1 MEPMKVASAY
11 FEAWNRRDS
20 TKIVAIFAEG
30 GTYMDPTS
38 GGMLAGEK
46 ISQYASALFAAF
58 PDLTFEI
65 VTAGPVGED
74 MVAAQWM
81 MRGTHTGS
89 LLGGPPTGRKIALPG
104 ADFITVEGDRIRS
117 VRGYFDQK
125 DLADQLA
132 FQDAH

>member
-1 MEPMKVASAY
+1 MEPMKVAQAY
-11 FEAWNRRDS
+11 FEAWNQRDPA
-20 TKIVAIFAEG
+20 KIIQSFVGG
-30 GTYMDPTS
+30 GTYLDPTS
-38 GGMLAGEK
+38 GGTLAGEK
-46 ISQYASALFAAF
+46 IGQYASALFAAF

-74 MVAAQWM
+74 MVAAQWI

-89 LLGGPPTGRKIALPG
+89 LMGGPPTGRKIALPG

-125 DLADQLA
+125 DIADQLG
-132 FQDAH
+132 FQDVH

>member
-1 MEPMKVASAY
+1 MDSMRVARTY

-20 TKIVAIFAEG
+20 AKIVAIFADG
-30 GTYMDPTS
+30 GTYIDPAS
-38 GGMLAGEK
+38 GGMLAGDK
-46 ISQYASALFAAF
+46 IGQYASALFAAF

-65 VTAGPVGED
+65 VTAGPVGEN

-89 LLGGPPTGRKIALPG
+89 LFGEPPTGRNIALPG
-104 ADFITVEGDRIRS
+104 ADFIAVEGDRIRS

-125 DLADQLA
+125 DIADQLG